1 MKVAES
7 FVVPA
12 PRVSVWRV
20 VGEVERV
27 ARCLPGVE
35 DVTMVDA
42 DNATVRITQSLGPMK
57 ATFQAKVQVTGR
69 EPGREISFSA
79 TGRSI
84 HGAGGNVR
92 ATNVVRLED
101 DGAGGTLVVL
111 EADVALGGML
121 GAVGQKVFAR
131 QATVAAKAFAE
142 QLEREVRAGSDA

>member
-12 PRVSVWRV
+12 PRSSVWDV
-20 VGEVERV
+20 IEDVERV

-35 DVTMVDA
+35 DVTMVDP
-42 DNATVRITQSLGPMK
+42 DNGTVLITQSLGPMK
-57 ATFQAKVQVTGR
+57 VTFQAKVHVTGR

-79 TGRSI
+79 TGRSVR
-84 HGAGGNVR
+84 GAVGNVR

-101 DGAGGTLVVL
+101 DGDGTLVLL

-131 QATVAAKAFAE
+131 QAAAAAKDFAE
-142 QLEREVRAGSDA
+142 QLEREVRGDVDA

>member
-7 FVVPA
+7 FIVPA
-12 PRVSVWRV
+12 PRASVWGV
-20 VGEVERV
+20 IENVERV

-35 DVTMVDA
+35 DVTMADA
-42 DNATVRITQSLGPMK
+42 DNGTVRITQSLGPMK

-69 EPGREISFSA
+69 EAGREISFSA
-79 TGRSI
+79 TGRSVR
-84 HGAGGNVR
+84 GAVGNVR

-101 DGAGGTLVVL
+101 EGSDGTLVQL

-131 QATVAAKAFAE
+131 QAAAAARDFAE
-142 QLEREVRAGSDA
+142 QLEREVRGDLDA